1 MKLMFAMITLTGMVV
16 FVGGHA
22 TAKREPGVKAMPALY
37 DGKLFTINF
46 RELPS
51 GGEAAVHEHNKSF
64 NIIYQCDA
72 CEDSI
77 PGGFISVLDAIQGDG
92 FNPLWEEQQI
102 TFNDGNP
109 PHQFFSDTEILDAAD
124 AGEIT
129 ITDTDE
135 IYTCAVVGP
144 KKKQ

>member
-1 MKLMFAMITLTGMVV
+1 MKALTATLILGAALLA
-16 FVGGHA
+16 GA
-22 TAKREPGVKAMPALY
+22 REEAIREMPAYY

-46 RELPS
+46 TELPE
-51 GGEAAVHEHNKSF
+51 GGEVNVHNHNTQF

-72 CEDSI
+72 CEDAI
-77 PGGFISVLDAIQGDG
+77 PGGFISVIDAIQGDG

-102 TFNDGNP
+102 TFNPGFT
-109 PHQFFSDTEILDAAD
+109 PHQFFSDEEILDAAA

-135 IYTCAVVGP
+135 IYICSVLGR
-144 KKKQ
+144 KK

>member
-1 MKLMFAMITLTGMVV
+1 MKVLFAALIVLAARSAG
-16 FVGGHA
+16 A
-22 TAKREPGVKAMPALY
+22 QRAPGTILGAYY
-37 DGKLFTINF
+37 DGKLFSIHF

-51 GGEAAVHEHNKSF
+51 GGEIATHDHNGSI

-72 CEDSI
+72 CADAL
-77 PGGFISVLDAIQGDG
+77 PGGFVSVINAIQGDG

-102 TFNDGNP
+102 TFNAGFAP
-109 PHQFFSDTEILDAAD
+109 RQLFSDNDVLAAQA

-135 IYTCAVVGP
+135 IYTCAVTGP
-144 KKKQ
+144 KK